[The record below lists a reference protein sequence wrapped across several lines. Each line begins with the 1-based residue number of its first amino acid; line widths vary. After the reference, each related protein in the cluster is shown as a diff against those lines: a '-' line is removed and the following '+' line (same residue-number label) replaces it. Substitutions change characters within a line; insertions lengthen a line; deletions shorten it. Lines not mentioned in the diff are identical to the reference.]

1 MLCISKF
8 EIKLFTLQTI
18 IYININKDK
27 YMLFILFYL
36 LHAYI
41 IVQSSNLKD
50 NQPKGTIETLIIF
63 FYLNRF

>member
-18 IYININKDK
+18 TYININKDK
-27 YMLFILFYL
+27 YTLFILFYL

-50 NQPKGTIETLIIF
+50 NQPKGTTKILNIF
-63 FYLNRF
+63 IFLFE